1 MNYRR
6 SVSNLTGNNVKG
18 RNGKFL
24 PFTNYALKYSKIKD
38 WVMQMNDL
46 KFTFPLSIQLPPVV
60 NIYDKSMAR
69 KLMLLQKYGF
79 FGVELNIVDL
89 NRTDPG
95 KLKKHL
101 ENFGLKM
108 TMFASGALA
117 KKYNLS
123 LSHENRGIRLEAVK
137 VCREIIEYAAKL
149 GAGVI
154 LGFIKGSVNCEREKA
169 KNLFKESIYELAED
183 ALKYKVSILIE
194 ATNHYESAVANTV
207 EEAAGLIKEVNSP
220 YFKILPDTYHMNIEE
235 RSSFGT
241 LVKYQ
246 DFYNSLHISDNN
258 RYFPGLGA
266 LDFITIFRFLTEIG
280 YHGGVAI
287 EGNIKY
293 DWQRDLEISMNYLS
307 SALLGTNKNT
317 D

>member
-1 MNYRR
+1 MKMN
-6 SVSNLTGNNVKG
+6 N
-18 RNGKFL
+18 
-24 PFTNYALKYSKIKD
+24 
-38 WVMQMNDL
+38 L
-46 KFTFPLSIQLPPVV
+46 KFTFPLSIQLPPVA
-60 NIYDKSMAR
+60 NIQDKSMTE
-69 KLMLLQKYGF
+69 KLLLLQKHGF
-79 FGVELNIVDL
+79 FGVELNIVDF

-95 KLKKHL
+95 ELKKHL
-101 ENFGLKM
+101 EDFGLKM
-108 TMFASGALA
+108 TMFASGVLA

-149 GAGVI
+149 EAGVI
-154 LGFIKGSVNCEREKA
+154 LGFMKGSSDCEREKA
-169 KNLFKESIYELAED
+169 NNLFKESINELAED
-183 ALKYKVSILIE
+183 ALKYKTPILIE
-194 ATNHYESAVANTV
+194 ATNHYESAVANNV
-207 EEAAGLIKEVNSP
+207 EETVGLIKDINNP
-220 YFKILPDTYHMNIEE
+220 YLKILPDTYHMNIEE